1 MSKNKNA
8 HHDDHRPNVG
18 LYVKVFAAL
27 MVLTVVTVAISKLH
41 MPRPQAIALGL
52 FVASIK
58 ATLVGAL
65 FMHLWGEKKLIHK
78 FLYVTVAC
86 AAILIL
92 PLIDC
97 ALIVRQVTERVSV
110 GEQHPGGHEGGHG
123 SAEPT
128 EKH

>member
-1 MSKNKNA
+1 
-8 HHDDHRPNVG
+8 
-18 LYVKVFAAL
+18 
-27 MVLTVVTVAISKLH
+27 MVLTLVTVVISKFH

-58 ATLVGAL
+58 ASLVGAL

-78 FLYVTVAC
+78 FLYVTVAG
-86 AAILIL
+86 AAILII

-97 ALIVRQVTERVSV
+97 ALIVHQATQRVSV
-110 GEQHPGGHEGGHG
+110 GEQHPSEHESGHG
-123 SAEPT
+123 AEHASPL

>member
-8 HHDDHRPNVG
+8 HHDDHRPDVG

-27 MVLTVVTVAISKLH
+27 MVLTLITVVISKFH

-52 FVASIK
+52 LVASIK
-58 ATLVGAL
+58 ATLVGSI

-86 AAILIL
+86 AAILLI

-97 ALIVRQVTERVSV
+97 AIIVHKATQRVAV
-110 GEQHPGGHEGGHG
+110 GEQHPDEHQGAAHA
-123 SAEPT
+123 SPL